1 MNGNV
6 RREQAPAPVDG
17 TIYSAEAVQ
26 VSILSLMQ
34 APISHLGIFAPT
46 HVWTYETDSYLLYV
60 GRRCIYGT
68 DESAGRTSAASRQ
81 GC

>member
-26 VSILSLMQ
+26 VSILSLIPI
-34 APISHLGIFAPT
+34 PISHLGIFAPID
-46 HVWTYETDSYLLYV
+46 VWIYETDFNPLYI

-68 DESAGRTSAASRQ
+68 DESA
-81 GC
+81 